1 MAEGDSDPMQELIE
15 AQERLEEND
24 QRAVK
29 RNGTES
35 AATVSASQSETSQ
48 TVGNLIEGMMGA
60 LSTEQKLALAA
71 GSVVLLA
78 SMSGESE
85 APDRSSSDVEC
96 PECGSS
102 KSKRGMDGH
111 LRWGHDLD
119 GDELQEAREK
129 AGIGG

>member
-1 MAEGDSDPMQELIE
+1 MEEGDSDPMQELIE
-15 AQERLEEND
+15 AKERMEEN
-24 QRAVK
+24 RHSAVK

-78 SMSGESE
+78 SMSGEGK
-85 APDRSSSDVEC
+85 ALDRSSSDVEC